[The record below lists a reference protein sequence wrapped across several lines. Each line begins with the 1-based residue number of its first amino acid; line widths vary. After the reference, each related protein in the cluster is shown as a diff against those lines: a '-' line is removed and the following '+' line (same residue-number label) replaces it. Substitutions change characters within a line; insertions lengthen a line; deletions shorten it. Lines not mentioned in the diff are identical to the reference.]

1 MAIKSFILALQFLTI
16 ISVAPGLKA
25 TRQELCASLAF
36 FPLIGL
42 ILGAILSALF
52 WAASPLLDPEPLAAL
67 LTVSLA
73 FLTRSLHLDGL
84 CDTADAIGSGA
95 GRKRALEIMKDS
107 AAGSLGVVALVSVL
121 LLKTGALVSLCRLS
135 AWQLIILAPCLSRWS
150 LNGLASMSSYA
161 RKEQGLGSSFC
172 DTKSRANMAIAALTT
187 LAASWFLLHFE
198 GMLLFLAAT
207 SMSFFSA
214 LFFKSR
220 FGGVTGDCL
229 GAHLESVETI
239 ILIAGAAMTKWIG

>member
-1 MAIKSFILALQFLTI
+1 MVIKSFILALQFLTV
-16 ISVAPGLKA
+16 ISVVPRLEA
-25 TRQELCASLAF
+25 TKHELCASLAF
-36 FPLIGL
+36 FPLVGL
-42 ILGAILSALF
+42 ILGAILAALF
-52 WAASPLLDPEPLAAL
+52 WAVSPLLNPEPLAAL

-95 GRKRALEIMKDS
+95 DRNRALEIMKDS

-121 LLKTGALVSLCRLS
+121 LLKTGALVSLCRFS

-150 LNGLASMSSYA
+150 LNSLASMSSYA
-161 RKEQGLGSSFC
+161 REEQGLGSPFC
-172 DTKSRANMAIAALTT
+172 DTKSRANMAIAALTA

-198 GMLLFLAAT
+198 GIVLFLVAT
-207 SMSFFSA
+207 LMSFLSA
-214 LFFKSR
+214 FFFKVR

-239 ILIAGAAMTKWIG
+239 ILIVGAAMTKWIG